1 MGHSDLVHITVCFF
15 YDDYFLIWLRQIVFS
30 PRRHD
35 ETTLGSAKHDA
46 LRRVHKRA
54 ARKTSFRRDVVVK
67 KNKQRSCA
75 GCACSN
81 VS

>member
-1 MGHSDLVHITVCFF
+1 MGHSDLVHITVFF
-15 YDDYFLIWLRQIVFS
+15 FS
-30 PRRHD
+30 PRLFFDLAAPNRFFT
-35 ETTLGSAKHDA
+35 TTLGSAKHDA

-75 GCACSN
+75 GDACFN